1 MKPFKTR
8 SGDLKTL
15 IEDLKQRIKEF
26 PDLYQQRLR
35 CFLYD
40 FEKTKAAYCV
50 DFIKKINW
58 QGDISIVAGGLPI
71 YLFAF
76 LEQNTKTNFTQLN
89 FIKNENGKVVSRP
102 RERTIK
108 EITDGNLI
116 KRNLPKYT
124 ILNSDDQELL
134 EIVLDPVLESTK
146 IKIIDYSPVVPRF
159 LPLIREF
166 FPELNFEY
174 YNRNVCFDNIKEI
187 TKDTLVI
194 IPNSEY
200 LYILNEL
207 DILNEN
213 DYFIIFNQKE
223 DNEKRKIN
231 EVLCMDDLL
240 DQITAK
246 EIITQ
251 TRIAT
256 LDFYSYFVAGQV

>member
-108 EITDGNLI
+108 
-116 KRNLPKYT
+116 
-124 ILNSDDQELL
+124 
-134 EIVLDPVLESTK
+134 
-146 IKIIDYSPVVPRF
+146 
-159 LPLIREF
+159 
-166 FPELNFEY
+166 
-174 YNRNVCFDNIKEI
+174 
-187 TKDTLVI
+187 
-194 IPNSEY
+194 
-200 LYILNEL
+200 
-207 DILNEN
+207 
-213 DYFIIFNQKE
+213 
-223 DNEKRKIN
+223 
-231 EVLCMDDLL
+231 
-240 DQITAK
+240 
-246 EIITQ
+246 
-251 TRIAT
+251 
-256 LDFYSYFVAGQV
+256 